1 MANQDEVES
10 GPRVVPETTDN
21 EKRAQYE
28 EKESDTEVD
37 SNTGGYRGIEKMQA
51 LTQAWTK
58 PWLIAAYL
66 LIWLVFFTD
75 SLQQQISNSLLPYV
89 VSSFGL
95 HGLMSATGIVS
106 NLVAGVS
113 KLPLARIIDVIGRV
127 QGLLIMLFCVVMS
140 LILMAVCNNVQTYA
154 AAQVFFWTGMNGIG
168 YVLNIF
174 MADTTTLKNRMILF
188 GFSSTPYISNT
199 FAGPAAAEAF
209 LEGSTWRWGYG
220 AFTIII
226 PVILS
231 PLIAIFTIQL
241 RRAEEKGY
249 YVKEKTNRTLWESIK
264 YWVIELDL
272 GGMIIIVA
280 GFALLLLPFSL
291 AGYQKDKWQEPS
303 IIAMLVIG
311 CLCIIA
317 FPFFEKY
324 IAPKSFIP
332 FELFKNRT
340 VLAACLLGGN
350 MWISFYCYKLQFS
363 SYLQV
368 VYNLSVSKAGYITN
382 IFNIV
387 SCGWAVPVGILM
399 RLTDRYKW
407 LGMVMLPL
415 QILMTGLMI
424 KFRMP
429 DTHVGYIIMC
439 EVLGSLAGGTFVMV
453 EQIAVMAS
461 VPHRDVAVGIALLNL
476 VTSVGGAIGQSISGA
491 IWTNLMP
498 SKLAKYLPE
507 ELQADALTIYGDI
520 TQQLAF
526 PWGSPE
532 REAIVKAYGETQ
544 KVMLIAS
551 VVALAGPIAWITLM
565 KNHRLSE
572 REQTKGLLF

>member
-1 MANQDEVES
+1 MAQDEVET
-10 GPRVVPETTDN
+10 GPKAVPETHQTNFADEKGVHDETPTD
-21 EKRAQYE
+21 
-28 EKESDTEVD
+28 SDVD
-37 SNTGGYRGIEKMQA
+37 SNTGGLRGVEKMEA
-51 LTQAWTK
+51 LTQTWTK

-89 VSSFGL
+89 VSNFGL

-106 NLVAGVS
+106 NLVSGVS
-113 KLPLARIIDVIGRV
+113 KLPLVRIIDVIGRT

-140 LILMAVCNNVQTYA
+140 LILMAACTNVETYA

-188 GFSSTPYISNT
+188 GFTNTPYISNT
-199 FAGPAAAEAF
+199 FAGPSAAQAF
-209 LEGSTWRWGYG
+209 LDGSTWRWGYG
-220 AFTIII
+220 AFAIII
-226 PVILS
+226 PVILT

-241 RRAEEKGY
+241 RRAEERGL
-249 YVKEKTNRTLWESIK
+249 YVKEKSNCTVWESIK
-264 YWVIELDL
+264 YWVVELDL

-280 GFALLLLPFSL
+280 GFSLILLPFSL
-291 AGYQKDKWQEPS
+291 AGYQEHKWRS
-303 IIAMLVIG
+303 R
-311 CLCIIA
+311 
-317 FPFFEKY
+317 Y

-340 VLAACLLGGN
+340 VLVACLLGGN
-350 MWISFYCYKLQFS
+350 MWISFYCYKLQFG

-382 IFNIV
+382 IYNIV
-387 SCGWAVPVGILM
+387 SCGWGVPVGILL
-399 RLTDRYKW
+399 RITDRYKW
-407 LGMVMLPL
+407 LGLAMLPL
-415 QILMTGLMI
+415 QVLMTGLMI

-429 DTHVGYIIMC
+429 DTPIGYVIMC
-439 EVLGSLAGGTFVMV
+439 EVLGSVAGGTFVMI

-498 SKLAKYLPE
+498 SKLANYLPD
-507 ELQADALTIYGDI
+507 ELKPNALAIYGDI

-532 REAIVKAYGETQ
+532 REAIVRAYGETQ

-551 VVALAGPIAWITLM
+551 VVALAGPIAWISLM
-565 KNHRLSE
+565 KNHRLSA

>member
-1 MANQDEVES
+1 MVNQNEVET
-10 GPRVVPETTDN
+10 GPRVDSETHDN
-21 EKRAQYE
+21 EKRPRYVE
-28 EKESDTEVD
+28 TESDTEVD
-37 SNTGGYRGIEKMQA
+37 SNTGGLRGIEKMQA

-127 QGLLIMLFCVVMS
+127 QGLLIMLFCVIIS

-209 LEGSTWRWGYG
+209 LKGSTWRWGYG

-249 YVKEKTNRTLWESIK
+249 YVKDKSNRTFWESVK

-272 GGMIIIVA
+272 AGMIIIVA
-280 GFALLLLPFSL
+280 GFSLILLPFSL
-291 AGYQKDKWQEPS
+291 AGYQKDKWQTPS
-303 IIAMLVIG
+303 IIVMLVIG
-311 CLCIIA
+311 CLCVIA
-317 FPFFEKY
+317 FPFYEKY

-340 VLAACLLGGN
+340 VLVACLLGGN
-350 MWISFYCYKLQFS
+350 ICYKLQFS

-382 IFNIV
+382 IYNIV
-387 SCGWAVPVGILM
+387 SCGWGVPVGILL

-407 LGMVMLPL
+407 LAMVMLPL

-429 DTHVGYIIMC
+429 DTNVGYVIMC
-439 EVLGSLAGGTFVMV
+439 EVLGSIAGGTFVMV

-476 VTSVGGAIGQSISGA
+476 VTSVGGAIGQAISGA

-498 SKLAKYLPE
+498 SKLSRYLPE
-507 ELQADALTIYGDI
+507 ELQANALIIYGDI

-532 REAIVKAYGETQ
+532 RDAIVKAYGETQ

-551 VVALAGPIAWITLM
+551 VVALAGPVAWILLM

-572 REQTKGLLF
+572 KEQTKGLLF

>member
-21 EKRAQYE
+21 EKRPQYD

-127 QGLLIMLFCVVMS
+127 QGLLIMLFCVVMA

-188 GFSSTPYISNT
+188 GFANTPYISNT

-209 LEGSTWRWGYG
+209 LKGSTWRWGYG

-249 YVKEKTNRTLWESIK
+249 YVKEKSNRTVWESIK

-272 GGMIIIVA
+272 AGMIIIVA
-280 GFALLLLPFSL
+280 GFSLLLLPFSL
-291 AGYQKDKWQEPS
+291 AGYQEHKWKEPS
-303 IIAMLVIG
+303 VIAMLVIG

-382 IFNIV
+382 IYNIV
-387 SCGWAVPVGILM
+387 SCGWGVPVGILM

-407 LGMVMLPL
+407 LAMAMLPL

-429 DTHVGYIIMC
+429 DTHVGYVIMC
-439 EVLGSLAGGTFVMV
+439 EVLGSVAGGTFVMI

-476 VTSVGGAIGQSISGA
+476 ITSVGGAIGQSISGA

-498 SKLAKYLPE
+498 SKLSKYLPE

-532 REAIVKAYGETQ
+532 RDAIVKAYGETQ